1 MTVINRWFFFIQF
14 QQLSG
19 IRVQITNISIRG
31 RISRRELDAGII
43 CKIGRSDISMP
54 FRVAA
59 FYYITSS
66 RNRLL

>member
-1 MTVINRWFFFIQF
+1 MTQL

-19 IRVQITNISIRG
+19 IRGEITNISIRG
-31 RISRRELDAGII
+31 RISRLELDAGII

-59 FYYITSS
+59 FYYIIPS
-66 RNRLL
+66 RNKLL